1 MLTARPA
8 DDPSAQIDGTL
19 RCMNGK
25 LRVAGIGLA
34 LAVLAGLV
42 LLLVRPS
49 INPAQI
55 RPLPLLI
62 GAWLAFIAA
71 AWLLRKV
78 PPRAAGTLIL
88 PGGIPIQAPP
98 GPAPPPNSNDPYPYP
113 SRA

>member
-1 MLTARPA
+1 
-8 DDPSAQIDGTL
+8 
-19 RCMNGK
+19 MNGK
-25 LRVAGIGLA
+25 LRVAAIGLA

-78 PPRAAGTLIL
+78 PLRTSVVLIL
-88 PGGIPIQAPP
+88 LGA
-98 GPAPPPNSNDPYPYP
+98 
-113 SRA
+113 